1 MEDQEAAELAQQDNA
16 LDEAHKDTLEFALKV
31 STHGGVE
38 VPVEVTLT
46 YPKDFGLYAV
56 QGLALAAEG
65 DHLNQLFMELVDRQD
80 GSVIQ
85 KLLASGHQFEED

>member
-1 MEDQEAAELAQQDNA
+1 MAEDNND
-16 LDEAHKDTLEFALKV
+16 KDSLEFELKV

-38 VPVEVTLT
+38 VPVEVQVTF
-46 YPKDFGLYAV
+46 PKDFGLYAV

-65 DHLNQLFMELVDRQD
+65 THLNALFMELVNRQD

-85 KLLASGHQFEED
+85 KLLASGHQFEDDEDDY